1 MVRKYYVKIGFFSSK
16 MLILAILVS
25 FLVEIFGDFTF
36 RWGMGRGEVLPPF
49 IIIYFF
55 GKMILY

>member
-25 FLVEIFGDFTF
+25 FMVEIFGDFTF
-36 RWGMGRGEVLPPF
+36 RWGVGGGGVTP
-49 IIIYFF
+49 IYNNLFF
-55 GKMILY
+55 LAK